1 MFKSNPLFN
10 TLVQL
15 KGNPRACVWTEP
27 LWGIPFN
34 LYAPY
39 ASLYMIAL
47 GVTTSQVGLIASL
60 GMFVQVFSALVSGAI
75 TDKLGRKRTT
85 FIFDLISWSIPCLI
99 WAVAQNF
106 TYFVIAA
113 IINGLWRITA
123 NSWSCLLV
131 EDANPDTLVDIFS
144 WTHIA
149 GLLAAFVAPLAGVF
163 VGRYGLVPTVR
174 VLYLFAFVSMT
185 AKFVILNVFATE
197 TKQGEIRQRET
208 ANQSILSILGQYGE
222 VMRQILQARQTLISL
237 GIMLVMSICT
247 MVNGTFWAILV
258 TERLQIPQQNIA
270 MFPFVKSVVML
281 GCFFFVMPKISRLH
295 FRRPML
301 TGFALFI
308 LSQLL
313 LVSSPVGGYVILLVS
328 MVLEA
333 CSLVLIQPFMDSLV
347 ARSVDARERARIMAL
362 LNVVVISLT
371 SPFGWLAGLM
381 AEADQRLPFMMN
393 IGLFVLG
400 AILVIQAARFFKP
413 QEPAA
418 SAS

>member
-208 ANQSILSILGQYGE
+208 ANQSILSILGQ
-222 VMRQILQARQTLISL
+222 
-237 GIMLVMSICT
+237 
-247 MVNGTFWAILV
+247 W
-258 TERLQIPQQNIA
+258 
-270 MFPFVKSVVML
+270 
-281 GCFFFVMPKISRLH
+281 
-295 FRRPML
+295 
-301 TGFALFI
+301 
-308 LSQLL
+308 
-313 LVSSPVGGYVILLVS
+313 
-328 MVLEA
+328 
-333 CSLVLIQPFMDSLV
+333 
-347 ARSVDARERARIMAL
+347 
-362 LNVVVISLT
+362 
-371 SPFGWLAGLM
+371 
-381 AEADQRLPFMMN
+381 
-393 IGLFVLG
+393 
-400 AILVIQAARFFKP
+400 
-413 QEPAA
+413 
-418 SAS
+418 